1 MAYIQLVRLNLSVG
15 IFVRDHFECVL
26 SLGGHQ
32 FAVDCISPRGPQRCP
47 QSIRHPLLKKC
58 RANRQKLPQLYTTVD
73 NSVLTVKEFQSLA
86 EMLRWDVLL
95 RCSAE
100 MLYWD
105 ALLRCSAEILCW
117 DTLLRYSAYMV
128 CWDFRLRSSAKMLSW
143 DFWLRCLIEKLCLD
157 AQLRYSEMH
166 IASCILY

>member
-117 DTLLRYSAYMV
+117 DAQLKFSAEILCWGTLLIWSAEIFG
-128 CWDFRLRSSAKMLSW
+128 WDPL
-143 DFWLRCLIEKLCLD
+143 LRCSAEIFGWD
-157 AQLRYSEMH
+157 AWLKSF
-166 IASCILY
+166 A

>member
-1 MAYIQLVRLNLSVG
+1 MTFKGSKQHFLSNFFMFYLGLLKIEGCNQPFLKINGCNCTRCTRSNGTPATLFQWQINFIISFQIHWVAYIQLVRLNLREG

-73 NSVLTVKEFQSLA
+73 NSVSTVKKFHWMS
-86 EMLRWDVLL
+86 
-95 RCSAE
+95 
-100 MLYWD
+100 
-105 ALLRCSAEILCW
+105 EIL
-117 DTLLRYSAYMV
+117 D
-128 CWDFRLRSSAKMLSW
+128 
-143 DFWLRCLIEKLCLD
+143 
-157 AQLRYSEMH
+157 
-166 IASCILY
+166 